1 MSHRKW
7 IGGKDMDK
15 DLETELRN
23 YICKVE
29 KREKIVSTAI
39 INVLMRN
46 GIYTYEDLKDAIE
59 HSKKKVWYQEIK
71 NCGRDRAII
80 LENFCR
86 YKEGETRV
94 IEDEEIK
101 ELKAQIRELQA
112 QLREKQKKTVNFGDA
127 WSGIQ
132 RYSTTRP
139 DEYYIAISKEGVEY
153 DQKNT
158 KTSVKIVVSN
168 SKERAI
174 VRLGSLIFDLK
185 GLYDKLTEEENNN
198 G

>member
-7 IGGKDMDK
+7 IAGKDMDK
-15 DLETELRN
+15 EFETELAD

-29 KREKIVSTAI
+29 KREKFTSTSI

-46 GIYTYEDLKDAIE
+46 GIYTYEDLKEAIE
-59 HSKKKVWYQEIK
+59 HSKKKVWYQEIT
-71 NCGRDRAII
+71 NCGKDRAII

-86 YKEGETRV
+86 YKDGEARV
-94 IEDEEIK
+94 IEDEEIR

-127 WSGIQ
+127 WSGVQ

-139 DEYYIAISKEGVEY
+139 DEYYIAVSKEGVEY
-153 DQKNT
+153 DQKT

-174 VRLGSLIFDLK
+174 VRLGALIFDLK
-185 GLYDKLTEEENNN
+185 GLYNKLTEEEDNRN
-198 G
+198 